1 MHLGETSGPDAARP
15 FAEVNGAPEGAVS
28 GWVAGTYLHGI
39 FASDPFRHAFLNEWA
54 DQSITYEA
62 GVERALDGLAAHLAS
77 HLDLDRL
84 VSLAAE
90 V

>member
-1 MHLGETSGPDAARP
+1 
-15 FAEVNGAPEGAVS
+15 
-28 GWVAGTYLHGI
+28 
-39 FASDPFRHAFLNEWA
+39 LNKWA

-62 GVERALDGLAAHLAS
+62 GVESALDGLAAHLAS